1 MLGERGI
8 SVVVEAS
15 LVLAVLIPT
24 LLFFSVAYTR
34 HALHATEA
42 EHMEK
47 IKTAFFELKSAA
59 ERLSLEE
66 EAVTTLP
73 LGRSPVPNIV
83 PLLPLI
89 IGGTSPGAGEL
100 AFDNSAGGRL
110 IFRSQNSEY
119 PNLQLVYENGAV
131 LLVQEGGEIVLFPP
145 AALAVKR
152 TETEN
157 LVYLQSFELVGENFE
172 VSGGEVNLRI
182 KLEDLENL
190 PPTNIEAGKNLDI
203 LFPRGR
209 YENAWWNYLAS
220 ENSWLAWKGYEPTL
234 TENGNYFCL
243 TIPGPLT
250 CFERVYTLRIARG

>member
-24 LLFFSVAYTR
+24 LLFFSLAYTR

-66 EAVTTLP
+66 EAVATLP

-83 PLLPLI
+83 PFLPLI

-131 LLVQEGGEIVLFPP
+131 LLVQGEGEIVLFPP

-182 KLEDLENL
+182 KLENLTENKKVEESLE
-190 PPTNIEAGKNLDI
+190 I

>member
-24 LLFFSVAYTR
+24 LLFFSLAYTR

-83 PLLPLI
+83 PFLPLI

-131 LLVQEGGEIVLFPP
+131 LLVQGKGEIVLFPP

-182 KLEDLENL
+182 KLENLTENKKVEESLE
-190 PPTNIEAGKNLDI
+190 I

>member
-59 ERLSLEE
+59 ERLSLGEE
-66 EAVTTLP
+66 VVATLP

-83 PLLPLI
+83 PFLPLI

-110 IFRSQNSEY
+110 IFRSQNYEY
-119 PNLQLVYENGAV
+119 PNLQLVYENGAI
-131 LLVQEGGEIVLFPP
+131 LLVQEEGEIVLFPP

-152 TETEN
+152 VEN
-157 LVYLQSFELVGENFE
+157 LVYLQNFELVGENFAI
-172 VSGGEVNLRI
+172 SGREINLRFR
-182 KLEDLENL
+182 LENL
-190 PPTNIEAGKNLDI
+190 VEEKTVVETLNIS
-203 LFPRGR
+203 FPRGR
-209 YENAWWNYLAS
+209 YENAWWNYLVS
-220 ENSWLAWKGYEPTL
+220 ENSWLSGEGYEPSL
-234 TENGNYFCL
+234 TENENYFCL

-250 CFERVYTLRIARG
+250 CFKRVYTLRIARG